1 MDTSALH
8 YQLKIWTS
16 SATYSIRVNTLY
28 ATEKLEGVPVLTVGL
43 VETTNHNRVRGIKTV
58 STELA
63 N

>member
-1 MDTSALH
+1 M
-8 YQLKIWTS
+8 
-16 SATYSIRVNTLY
+16 LY